1 MPRAKLQAEMPW
13 AEEAEV
19 AVLGAILA
27 RDDAI
32 AAVAHLLEPEAFY
45 LPAHQAVYEPALAL
59 FRRGSPVNVIT
70 VTEALRAAG
79 RLDDVGGMAYLSE
92 LLDAA
97 PPGSAGNLEHY
108 AGMIRD
114 RAVLRELIQ
123 AGREI
128 QQHALGANGDGADA
142 VLDACLSRLFRAA
155 ERRHDRGVVPVAD
168 LVMPTLE
175 VLEREDR
182 GLMTGFADL
191 DRMTWGMQPGDLW
204 LVAARPSMG
213 KTSLA
218 VQILAHAAIRE
229 RVPCVF
235 FSLEMSSTQVVTRML
250 SAVARVNV
258 RDAARRGDSMA
269 ANRLAWAASEI
280 SQAPIYI
287 DDAGSLGVTELR
299 AKSRLAQIRAGG
311 ELGLI
316 VVDYIQLMRGEG
328 AESRVQEVSEIS
340 RGLKLAAKEFGCP
353 VLALSQLSRAP
364 EGRSDYRP
372 RLSDLRDSGS
382 LEQDADTV
390 LFLYRPEYYFG
401 ESHKG
406 EDLRGRA
413 ELIVGKQRNGPTGK
427 VELYF
432 RKEFTLFEDLE
443 KRREYDAA

>member
-1 MPRAKLQAEMPW
+1 MPRADATTNGALPW

-19 AVLGAILA
+19 VVLGSILA
-27 RDDAI
+27 HDTAI
-32 AAVAHLLEPEAFY
+32 SRVAHLLDAEAFHY
-45 LPAHQAVYEPALAL
+45 PPHRLVYETALSL
-59 FRRGSPVNVIT
+59 FRRGSPADFVT
-70 VTEALRAAG
+70 VAESLRSAG
-79 RLDDVGGMAYLSE
+79 TLERAGGMEYLSE

-97 PPGSAGNLEHY
+97 PPNANIEHY
-108 AGMIRD
+108 AGIVRD
-114 RAVLRELIQ
+114 RAVLRALIA
-123 AGREI
+123 AGRDI
-128 QQHALGANGDGADA
+128 QHHAQSANGDGADA
-142 VLDACLSRLFRAA
+142 VLDAALGRLFRVA

-191 DRMTWGMQPGDLW
+191 DRMTWGMQAGDLW

-218 VQILAHAAIRE
+218 VQVLAHAAIRE

-432 RKEFTLFEDLE
+432 RKEFTLFENLE
-443 KRREYDAA
+443 EHREYDTA